1 MACVECV
8 TRIDAPSMNHPLFHH
23 AIMRASVRKSLSR
36 LGSITD
42 MFTSQSI
49 QRKSLH
55 SRAVSSASTGDDKRL
70 LGSWALAE
78 LLAMWTKFRLSSIS
92 IAIVALCFPPSEMP
106 SQESLPDAPSYTRG
120 MENAKTAPR
129 RAIQNEKKAP
139 DAAWPR
145 ELDRGDE
152 KIFMYQPQ
160 LESWKDDEIRA
171 YAAISVVKGKD
182 KDKGTKYGVVWF
194 TARTEVDKI
203 NRQVTLD
210 EFQITRLQF
219 PTMKNR
225 EDEFRSLLQAKLPG
239 KTRIV
244 ALDRLQAALMASESA
259 GTPIRAL
266 PVNNDP
272 PEIIFSTK
280 PAILV
285 LIDGPPKF
293 RDVGGTRLRLVL
305 NSKSTIL
312 LDNESSKYYVNVLD
326 GWMESS
332 SLGATWSFVSKVP
345 ADMKEITAGIQERQK
360 ARAPEGSTPPSL
372 KQANKEGKLPEIYVR
387 TAPAELLTTEG
398 APQFESI
405 AQARIDYVKNT
416 SANIFHDP
424 ANSEFYVLVSGRW
437 FKSESLTNGRWTFVD
452 GKSLPGGFSNIPENS
467 SKAGVLASIPGTAP
481 AKEALIANSIP
492 QTATIT
498 RAEARLDV
506 KYDGD
511 PQFESLIGTQLQYAV
526 NTATPVIRVDE
537 KNYYSLESAV
547 WFRASAPLGPWE
559 VATSVPESIYSIP
572 TEAPLHFVTYVKVY
586 RSTPEVVYVGY
597 TPGYYGSV
605 VSSTTMTVVY
615 GTGFY
620 YPPYI
625 GSYWYGAPYTYG
637 VGVATTWSSGT
648 GWSLTIGVGY
658 SYGYG
663 YPYYYYPWWGP
674 WGYYGPCCWGPA
686 WGYGWGGY
694 ASTNVYGRW
703 GNTAY
708 ANTQAAWANP
718 YTGNYGAASRTSFQN
733 SQRGTVGVAGRGTN
747 TNIYT
752 GNTVAGR
759 GAVGYDPRTGIVAG
773 AGAGYAG
780 NIYSGAAAAGRGG
793 FAYNTNTGSGVAV
806 GGNNVYAGN
815 DGNVYRYNA
824 QSGNWSKNTG
834 NGWESTNRPQA
845 DLKQQQQARSSGQ
858 MRTQNFSGSMGR
870 GMGGGRR
877 R

>member
-1 MACVECV
+1 MATGRTEA
-8 TRIDAPSMNHPLFHH
+8 TAQI
-23 AIMRASVRKSLSR
+23 R
-36 LGSITD
+36 L
-42 MFTSQSI
+42 
-49 QRKSLH
+49 LP
-55 SRAVSSASTGDDKRL
+55 AVISASTGDGVCL
-70 LGSWALAE
+70 LRSWMLTE
-78 LLAMWTKFRLSSIS
+78 SLGMRTDFRLTSIS
-92 IAIVALCFPPSEMP
+92 IIILAVYCPASALPP
-106 SQESLPDAPSYTRG
+106 QDSLPDAPSYTRG
-120 MENAKTAPR
+120 MQDAKSAPS

-139 DAAWPR
+139 DAPWPR

-171 YAAISVVKGKD
+171 YAALSVVKGKD
-182 KDKGTKYGVVWF
+182 KDKATKYGVVWF
-194 TARTEVDKI
+194 TAKTEVDKV

-210 EFQITRLQF
+210 DFQITRLQF
-219 PTMKNR
+219 PTMKER
-225 EDEFRSLLQAKLPG
+225 ENEFRSLLQAKLPG
-239 KTRIV
+239 KTRVV
-244 ALDRLQAALMASESA
+244 ALDRLQAALIANQSVDS
-259 GTPIRAL
+259 PIRAL

-272 PEIIFSTK
+272 PELIFSTK
-280 PAILV
+280 PAVLV

-293 RDVGGTRLRLVL
+293 RDVGGTRLQLVL
-305 NSKSTIL
+305 NTKSTIL
-312 LDNESSKYYVNVLD
+312 LDNEGSKYFLNVLD
-326 GWMESS
+326 GWMEAA
-332 SLGATWSFVSKVP
+332 SLEATWSFASKIP
-345 ADMKEITAGIQERQK
+345 ADMKEITKGIQERQK
-360 ARAPEGSTPPSL
+360 ARAPEGTTPPSL
-372 KQANKEGKLPEIYVR
+372 KQANKEGKLPAIYVR
-387 TAPAELLTTEG
+387 MAPTELLTTEG
-398 APQFESI
+398 APQFEPLP
-405 AQARIDYVKNT
+405 QANFEYVKNT
-416 SANIFHDP
+416 SANVFRDP

-437 FKSESLTNGRWTFVD
+437 FKSESLANGPWVFVD
-452 GKSLPGGFSNIPENS
+452 GKSLPAGFSNIPES
-467 SKAGVLASIPGTAP
+467 SPKAGVLASIPGTAP

-498 RAEARLDV
+498 RVEAQLDV

-511 PQFESLIGTQLQYAV
+511 PQFKSITGTELQYAV

-537 KNYYSLESAV
+537 KNYYSLENAV
-547 WFRASAPLGPWE
+547 WFRATAPLGPWE

-572 TEAPLHFVTYVKVY
+572 TDAPLHFVTYVKVY

-637 VGVATTWSSGT
+637 VGVVSTWSSGT

-674 WGYYGPCCWGPA
+674 WGYYGSCCWGPA

-718 YTGNYGAASRTSFQN
+718 YTGNYGAASRTAFQN
-733 SQRGTVGVAGRGTN
+733 TQRGTVGVAGRGSN

-759 GAVGYDPRTGIVAG
+759 GAAAYDPKTGIVAG

-780 NIYSGAAAAGRGG
+780 NIYSGEGAAGRGG

-806 GGNNVYAGN
+806 GGNNVYAGK
-815 DGNVYRYNA
+815 DGSVYRYNR
-824 QSGNWSKNTG
+824 QSGNWSQNTG
-834 NGWESTNRPQA
+834 SGWESTNRPQA
-845 DLKQQQQARSSGQ
+845 DLNRQQQARTSGQ